1 LCRKIAWASA
11 VLREEHLVSR
21 RKRLRERGRRT
32 QELAPLSGRWHHSVM
47 GPLRPGDRLGA
58 FRVVALLGQG
68 GMGAVYR
75 AEDAT
80 GRPVALKV
88 ISGVAGPAS
97 LERFHRE
104 ARLAAE
110 VRHPN
115 VVSVVASGGDAREP
129 FLALELVEGGTL
141 GDLLRHEGRL
151 DWKRAVTHGAEIAR
165 GLVAIHA
172 AGLIH
177 RDLKPDNVLLAPTGA
192 KVSDLGLARRAPTGL
207 STRGLTGTGEVLG
220 TLEYMAPEQLDDAKR
235 VDARADLYAL
245 GATLY
250 ALVTG
255 APPFEGSGL
264 VLANQVLME
273 GPRPPSALA
282 PDVPNALDALILSL
296 LAKSP
301 GDRPHDASVVAGDLE
316 AIASGAAPARPRRS
330 LLPFAIVVGALA
342 FATLAGVW
350 LARGRTPEPVA
361 TPTPAPSTPAPERR
375 PLPAECHDFLE
386 TRLARL
392 AAVSGRYVDRHS
404 AGRPEIPILG
414 VSISSDGKRCVTA
427 GCPYLAQDQGT
438 AAVWDLATKRVLR
451 RFGGPGDP
459 VFDAVFLPDG
469 EHVVTGSLGTS
480 ELKVRSL
487 RDGEPDR
494 VLGRVHTFTIAV
506 SPHGVR
512 IASSSDRGVHLLDAA
527 VGGSEIVLPRVSA
540 SDRVGCGRAAFL
552 SDDRIVTVC
561 DDGYARVWDV
571 SKGFPE
577 VVATLSGHELDQ
589 NMPSVALSRDGRLAL
604 TASLGRGGE
613 LILWNLESNKS
624 ERSFPSTEY
633 PRDGIRSVAFA
644 ATRHLALLSPRERH
658 DSNRLET
665 FDTKTGER
673 SWISTLGGNNDAVAV
688 TPDERL
694 AVCGDQHGTLRIVD
708 LERRLDVEPGHVRE
722 VTGVGFLPDGKR
734 VASTGAEGVLRVWD
748 ERGGL
753 VACLNGPEHRDRIVA
768 TMNALAVAPRADD
781 GRFATP
787 FSREHSALAVF
798 DVGANGPLPLPFDSP
813 TRNVLCAA
821 YSPDGKRLVSGD
833 DDGNVQPWDA
843 ETGQPLGKPLSI
855 PGSEVNSVAYSPD
868 GARILASA
876 TRGGVRVW
884 NAATGEIFVQK
895 ALSGEP
901 GGPPIASAFAG
912 RERIVVGGGSG
923 SLAVWDLAGGSWREV
938 GRHGSGAS
946 PKDESAP
953 SSITAVAGFDDG
965 RRAVSAGE
973 DGQIRIWDLAASKEL
988 DRIDLRS
995 SEDVATALA
1004 LAHDGR
1010 TLAVGTRRGLV
1021 LRFDLT
1027 DR

>member
-1 LCRKIAWASA
+1 
-11 VLREEHLVSR
+11 
-21 RKRLRERGRRT
+21 
-32 QELAPLSGRWHHSVM
+32 M
-47 GPLRPGDRLGA
+47 GPLQPGDRLGD
-58 FRVVALLGQG
+58 FRVVALLGEG

-88 ISGVAGPAS
+88 ISGVAGPTS

-104 ARLAAE
+104 ARLAAL
-110 VRHPN
+110 VRHRN
-115 VVSVVASGGDAREP
+115 VVSVVASGGDERGP
-129 FLALELVEGGTL
+129 FLALELVEGGSL

-151 DWKRAVTHGAEIAR
+151 DWQRAATFSAEIAR
-165 GLVAIHA
+165 GLAAIHA

-192 KVSDLGLARRAPTGL
+192 KVSDLGLARLAPTGL

-235 VDARADLYAL
+235 VDASADLYAL

-264 VLANQVLME
+264 VLAKLVLTE

-282 PDVPNALDALILSL
+282 PDIPKALDTLILSL

-301 GDRPHDASVVAGDLE
+301 ADRPPDASAVARELE
-316 AIASGAAPARPRRS
+316 AIVSGTSSAKGRRS
-330 LLPFAIVVGALA
+330 RLPFVIVAGALVL
-342 FATLAGVW
+342 ATAGVR
-350 LARGRTPEPVA
+350 LARGRTSGPVA
-361 TPTPAPSTPAPERR
+361 TPTPAPGPTTLTPERR
-375 PLPAECHDFLE
+375 SFPAECHDFLE

-392 AAVSGRYVDRHS
+392 AAVSGRYVDRHRADRS
-404 AGRPEIPILG
+404 DLPILG
-414 VSISSDGKRCVTA
+414 VSISPDGKRCATVSA
-427 GCPYLAQDQGT
+427 PYLAQGDGT
-438 AAVWDLATKRVLR
+438 AAVWDLGTKRVVK

-459 VFDAVFLPDG
+459 TFEAVFMPDG
-469 EHVVTGSLGTS
+469 EHVITGSLGAWS
-480 ELKVRSL
+480 ELKIRSL
-487 RDGEPDR
+487 RDGEPDQI
-494 VLGRVHTFTIAV
+494 LGKVHAFTIAV
-506 SPHGVR
+506 SPRGKR
-512 IASSSDRGVHLLDAA
+512 IVVASDRGVQLFDLAA
-527 VGGSEIVLPRVSA
+527 GSSGVLEQGRA
-540 SDRVGCGRAAFL
+540 GRDGCGRAAFAG
-552 SDDRIVTVC
+552 DERIVTVC
-561 DDGYARVWDV
+561 DDGYARVWDL

-577 VVATLSGHELDQ
+577 PMPLPGHELDQ
-589 NMPSVALSRDGRLAL
+589 NMPSVTVSHDGRFAL

-613 LILWNLESNKS
+613 LILWDLESNKI
-624 ERSFPSTEY
+624 ERSFTETEY
-633 PRDGIRSVAFA
+633 PRDGIRALAFA
-644 ATRHLALLSPRERH
+644 ATRHLALVSPRERH

-665 FDTKTGER
+665 FDTKTGDR

-694 AVCGDQHGTLRIVD
+694 AVCGDEHGTLRIVD
-708 LERRLDVEPGHVRE
+708 LERRLDMEPGHVLA

-734 VASTGAEGVLRVWD
+734 IASAGAEGVVRVWD
-748 ERGGL
+748 ERGGP
-753 VACLNGPEHRDRIVA
+753 VACLNGPEHLDRIVA
-768 TMNALAVAPRADD
+768 TMNGLAVAPRADD

-787 FSREHSALAVF
+787 FSRGDRGLAIF
-798 DVGANGPLPLPFDSP
+798 GATGPLPLPFGSP
-813 TRNVLCAA
+813 SKNVLCAA
-821 YSPDGKRLVSGD
+821 YSPDGKELVSGD
-833 DDGNVQPWDA
+833 DTGDVQPWDA

-855 PGSEVNSVAYSPD
+855 AGSEVSSVAYSPD

-884 NAATGEIFVQK
+884 NAATRQILVQK

-901 GGPPIASAFAG
+901 EGPRIVSAFAG
-912 RERIVVGGGSG
+912 RERFVVGGGSG
-923 SLAVWDLAGGSWREV
+923 SLAVCDLPGGSLREV
-938 GRHGSGAS
+938 GRHDRG
-946 PKDESAP
+946 
-953 SSITAVAGFDDG
+953 SITAVAGFDDG

-973 DGQIRIWDLAASKEL
+973 DGLIRIWDLAASREL
-988 DRIDLRS
+988 DRVDLRS

-1004 LAHDGR
+1004 VARDGR

-1027 DR
+1027 ER